1 MGVAR
6 NYRRRW
12 RDLNVKR
19 VSSMGSLMMKWKLSP
34 SREAAEGLWNGDRA
48 QISSVA
54 AYRREDLQ
62 NKNLGYPQG
71 DLHRPHSERLACP
84 SFGRCR
90 NLIQAYPNGHLLI
103 DHRDSRFQ
111 AGQVGL
117 WTKADS
123 ITAFDELEIRDH
135 KSK

>member
-1 MGVAR
+1 MEALPWPRSSGRALE
-6 NYRRRW
+6 RRSGQ
-12 RDLNVKR
+12 K
-19 VSSMGSLMMKWKLSP
+19 
-34 SREAAEGLWNGDRA
+34 
-48 QISSVA
+48 ISSVA
-54 AYRREDLQ
+54 AYCREDLQ
-62 NKNLGYPQG
+62 NKNLGYPPG

-90 NLIQAYPNGHLLI
+90 NLIQAYPNGHLLS

-123 ITAFDELEIRDH
+123 ITAFDELEIKGH